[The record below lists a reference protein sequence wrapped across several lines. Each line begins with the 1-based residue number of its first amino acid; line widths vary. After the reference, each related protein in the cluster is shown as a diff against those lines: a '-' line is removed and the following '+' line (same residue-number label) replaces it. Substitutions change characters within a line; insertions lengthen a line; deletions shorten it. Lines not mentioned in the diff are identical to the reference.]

1 MNQQLNLIISYL
13 NYEHDIT
20 SVLVMQLDFVILL
33 DILQIVPNYLLLY
46 ENDRKSSSDI
56 FFVIGIGK
64 LKYYK
69 F

>member
-56 FFVIGIGK
+56 FFC
-64 LKYYK
+64 
-69 F
+69 